1 MPDYIKYFLTV
12 TLAAIMV
19 VSVTVLYGQGTA
31 FGIRITPSLVPTVAV
46 KNSSPSNVFGW
57 SHFNVNAGVY
67 AVKYF
72 ESSSWGIKAGVDFGA
87 INHLVGFDA
96 PRNAFGKG
104 GNTNEQINTWFRT
117 SKFSYKALTV
127 MPTFKVPVNG
137 RFFEFSAGP
146 SVRFYNYYRKDGF
159 SEIGL
164 TFNRAVPYDENDPAA
179 GPPDVRVRITDL
191 DRPYLSFPV
200 SIDYV
205 VRMGKKNQ
213 VKFGLMHN
221 ISAPLSGELEVQ
233 MYGKLYPGTFRP
245 RTGFWG
251 INMQYER
258 LSKKASTNFEKRLP
272 AQKNE
277 KSFRKSF
284 FAESY
289 TTPGFLAA
297 TFEMRLKK
305 GSNNG
310 VGFTFG
316 AGLGNG
322 YLSEVPTNNTSAYK
336 QMLAIPLGI
345 NYIIGQKIH
354 GFEVGTGLTPQIP
367 LENVRG
373 GRHESGTV
381 YTGRIGY
388 RFQPVREGFV
398 GRIAWAPL
406 LENIPIQSN
415 HELTLGNVAISVGY
429 SFK

>member
-1 MPDYIKYFLTV
+1 MTNVIKYFLAV
-12 TLAAIMV
+12 TLTSLMV
-19 VSVTVLYGQGTA
+19 VNVTVVYGQGTG
-31 FGIRITPSLVPTVAV
+31 FGIRVTPSLVPNVAV

-57 SHFNVNAGVY
+57 SHFNVNVGVY
-67 AVKYF
+67 ALRYF
-72 ESSSWGIKAGVDFGA
+72 KSSLWGVKAGLDFGA
-87 INHLVGFDA
+87 IPNLVGIDA

-104 GNTNEQINTWFRT
+104 GNTDEQINTWLRT
-117 SKFSYKALTV
+117 SKDSYKALTV
-127 MPTFKVPVNG
+127 TASFKVPIKA
-137 RFFEFSAGP
+137 RYFEFNAGP
-146 SVRFYNYYRKDGF
+146 SVRFYDYYRKDGY

-164 TFNRAVPYDENDPAA
+164 AFNRAVPYDENDPSA

-191 DRPYLSFPV
+191 DLPYLSFPV
-200 SIDYV
+200 SVDYV
-205 VRMGKKNQ
+205 VRMGKRNQ

-221 ISAPLSGELEVQ
+221 ISAPLHGELEVQ
-233 MYGKLYPGTFRP
+233 MYGKLYPGSFRP

-258 LSKKASTNFEKRLP
+258 LSKKASTHFEKRLRT
-272 AQKNE
+272 QKDE

-289 TTPGFLAA
+289 TKPGFLAA
-297 TFEMRLKK
+297 TFDMRLKK

-322 YLSEVPTNNTSAYK
+322 YLSEVPTNNTSPYK
-336 QMLAIPLGI
+336 QMLAIPVGI
-345 NYIIGQKIH
+345 NYIAGQKMH
-354 GFEVGTGLTPQIP
+354 GLEVGTGVTPQIP

-373 GRHESGTV
+373 GSHESGTV

-406 LENIPIQSN
+406 LEHIPIQSN
-415 HELTLGNVAISVGY
+415 HELTLRNFAISVGY